1 MAITTISNGFEA
13 DGQFLPAN
21 QDTWADL
28 GSSPFGTWESWRV
41 YNTNPATMTVTIFED
56 TLASASRLPIL
67 EFEYVGEIT
76 ATLKIAD
83 AVDSSLTLISPT
95 TINMVQDT
103 EYSPVA
109 GRYYEY
115 TLTLSTDSNVTDPI
129 MTSPVLTM
137 FDGKT
142 TEFQEGID
150 TSALGG
156 SIDGREIITNIPTVT
171 ALVATAREGGTTYS
185 PITYQDRQYAVP
197 DDFVFT
203 EAAIVVNVVSLSP
216 PTIRCFDLNNESID
230 AIVDIYVQGLG
241 SIVLT
246 TQGVV
251 AI

>member
-1 MAITTISNGFEA
+1 MAITTITNGFDA
-13 DGQFLPAN
+13 DGQFIPAN

-28 GSSPFGTWESWRV
+28 GSSPYATWQNWTAW
-41 YNTNPATMTVTIFED
+41 NNNPASMTVTIFED
-56 TLASASRLPIL
+56 TQAVASRLPLLLFQYI
-67 EFEYVGEIT
+67 GAIT
-76 ATLKIAD
+76 VTLKIAD
-83 AVDSSLTLISPT
+83 QVDSSLTLISPT
-95 TINMVQDT
+95 TINMVEDT

-115 TLTLSTDSNVTDPI
+115 TITLSVDSTGALPI
-129 MTSPVLTM
+129 MTTPVLSM

-142 TEFQEGID
+142 TEFQEGVD

-156 SIDGREIITNIPTVT
+156 TIDGRELATNIATAT

-203 EAAIVVNVVSLSP
+203 EAAIIVNVVSLSP

-230 AIVDIYVQGLG
+230 AIVDVYIQGLG

-246 TQGVV
+246 TDGVV
-251 AI
+251 QT